1 MKVTILG
8 SNSASPAHDRH
19 PSSQILDMEND
30 YYMIDCGE
38 GTQFQLNRYHVAR
51 SRIRAI
57 FISHL
62 HGDHYLG
69 LLGLLTTM
77 SMSNREEPLSVIG
90 PKGLK
95 EIIELQCMYSQTI
108 LRFDITYIV
117 FEANVSSIV
126 YEDSKV
132 KVHTIP
138 LLHKVDTSGYLF
150 EEQPKKRNIIK
161 EKIEEYQIP
170 ISKISGI
177 KNGEDLVLENG
188 TIISNEELTSSPQA
202 PKTFAYCSDT
212 IYFEPIIPIVKGVDL
227 LYHEATFLEKEIER
241 AIFTKHSTT
250 KDAATIAKK
259 AEVKKLMIGHYSSRY
274 PDLSLLLSETKQYFD
289 NTLLAIEGETYE
301 VR

>member
-1 MKVTILG
+1 LKVTILG

-19 PSSQILDMEND
+19 PSSQILDVEND

-38 GTQFQLNRYHVAR
+38 GTQFQLNKYQVAR

-77 SMSNREEPLSVIG
+77 SMSNREEPLTVVG
-90 PKGLK
+90 PHGLK
-95 EIIELQCMYSQTI
+95 EIIELQCMYSKTI
-108 LRFDITYIV
+108 LRFEITYTV
-117 FEANVSSIV
+117 FEANESSII
-126 YEDSKV
+126 YEDNKV
-132 KVHTIP
+132 KVTTIP
-138 LLHKVDTSGYLF
+138 LMHKVDTSGYLF
-150 EEQPKKRNIIK
+150 QEQPKKRNIIK
-161 EKIEEYQIP
+161 EKIEEFQIP

-188 TIISNEELTSSPQA
+188 VLISNEELTVSPQA
-202 PKTFAYCSDT
+202 PKSFAYCSDT
-212 IYFEPIIPIVKGVDL
+212 MYHEPIIPIVEGVDM

-241 AIFTKHSTT
+241 AEFTKHSTT
-250 KDAATIAKK
+250 KDAATIAQK
-259 AEVKKLMIGHYSSRY
+259 AKVHKLMIGHYSSRY
-274 PDLSLLLSETKQYFD
+274 PDLSLLLSETKHYFD
-289 NTLLAIEGETYE
+289 NTLLAVEGETYE

>member
-117 FEANVSSIV
+117 FEANVSSLV

-132 KVHTIP
+132 KVRTIP

-188 TIISNEELTSSPQA
+188 AVISNEELTVSPQA
-202 PKTFAYCSDT
+202 PKSFAYCSDT
-212 IYFEPIIPIVKGVDL
+212 LYFEPIIPIVKGVDL

-250 KDAATIAKK
+250 KDAATIAQK

-274 PDLSLLLSETKQYFD
+274 PDLSLLLSESKQYFD

>member
-1 MKVTILG
+1 LKVTILG

-19 PSSQILDMEND
+19 PSSQILDVEND

-38 GTQFQLNRYHVAR
+38 GTQFQLNKYQVSR

-77 SMSNREEPLSVIG
+77 SMSNREEPLTVVG
-90 PKGLK
+90 PNGLK
-95 EIIELQCMYSQTI
+95 EIIELQCMYSKTI

-117 FEANVSSIV
+117 FEANVSSLI
-126 YEDSKV
+126 YEDNKV
-132 KVHTIP
+132 KVTTIP
-138 LLHKVDTSGYLF
+138 LMHKVDTSGYLF
-150 EEQPKKRNIIK
+150 QEQPKKHNIIK
-161 EKIEEYQIP
+161 DKIVEFQIP
-170 ISKISGI
+170 IEKISGI
-177 KNGEDLVLENG
+177 KNGDDLMLDNG
-188 TIISNEELTSSPQA
+188 QVIANHELTTAPQK
-202 PKTFAYCSDT
+202 PKSFAYCSDT
-212 IYFEPIIPIVKGVDL
+212 MYHEPIIPIVESVDM

-241 AIFTKHSTT
+241 AEFTKHSTT
-250 KDAATIAKK
+250 KDAATIAQK
-259 AEVKKLMIGHYSSRY
+259 AKVHKLMIGHYSSRY
-274 PDLSLLLSETKQYFD
+274 PDLSLLLSETKHYFD

>member
-19 PSSQILDMEND
+19 PSSQILDVEND

-38 GTQFQLNRYHVAR
+38 GTQFQLNTYQVAR

-77 SMSNREEPLSVIG
+77 SMSNREEPLTVVG
-90 PKGLK
+90 PHGLK
-95 EIIELQCMYSQTI
+95 EIIELQCMYSKTI

-117 FEANVSSIV
+117 FEANVSSLI
-126 YEDSKV
+126 YEDNKV
-132 KVHTIP
+132 KVTTIP
-138 LLHKVDTSGYLF
+138 LMHKVDTSGYLF
-150 EEQPKKRNIIK
+150 QEQPKKRNIIK
-161 EKIEEYQIP
+161 DKIVEFQIP
-170 ISKISGI
+170 IEKISGI
-177 KNGEDLVLENG
+177 KNGDDLMLENG
-188 TIISNEELTSSPQA
+188 QIIANHELTTAPQK
-202 PKTFAYCSDT
+202 PKSFAYCSDT
-212 IYFEPIIPIVKGVDL
+212 MYHEPIIPIVEGVDM

-241 AIFTKHSTT
+241 AEFTKHSTT
-250 KDAATIAKK
+250 KDAATIAQK
-259 AEVKKLMIGHYSSRY
+259 AKVHKLMIGHYSSRY
-274 PDLSLLLSETKQYFD
+274 PDLSLLLSETKHYFD
-289 NTLLAIEGETYE
+289 NTLLAVEGETYE

>member
-19 PSSQILDMEND
+19 PSSQILDVEND

-38 GTQFQLNRYHVAR
+38 GTQFQLNKFQISR

-77 SMSNREEPLSVIG
+77 SMSNREEPLTVVG
-90 PKGLK
+90 PSGLK
-95 EIIELQCMYSQTI
+95 EIIELQCMYSKTI
-108 LRFDITYIV
+108 LRFEIVYIV
-117 FEANVSSIV
+117 FEANRTSLI
-126 YEDSKV
+126 YEDNKV
-132 KVHTIP
+132 KVTTIP
-138 LLHKVDTSGYLF
+138 LMHKVDTSGYLF
-150 EEQPKKRNIIK
+150 EEQPKKSNIIK

-170 ISKISGI
+170 IEKISGI
-177 KNGEDLVLENG
+177 KNGDDLILQNG
-188 TIISNEELTSSPQA
+188 QVISNLELTIAPQK

-212 IYFEPIIPIVKGVDL
+212 QYYETIIPIVKGVDM
-227 LYHEATFLEKEIER
+227 LYHEATFLEKEMER
-241 AIFTKHSTT
+241 AEFTKHSTT
-250 KDAATIAKK
+250 KDAATIAQK
-259 AEVKKLMIGHYSSRY
+259 AQVHKLMIGHYSSRY
-274 PDLSLLLSETKQYFD
+274 TDLSLLLSETKHYFD

>member
-19 PSSQILDMEND
+19 PSSQILDVEND

-38 GTQFQLNRYHVAR
+38 GTQFQLNRYQVSR

-77 SMSNREEPLSVIG
+77 SMSNREEPLTVIG
-90 PKGLK
+90 PNGLK
-95 EIIELQCMYSQTI
+95 EIIELQCMYSKTI
-108 LRFDITYIV
+108 LRFEITYIV
-117 FEANVSSIV
+117 FEANVSSLI
-126 YEDSKV
+126 YEDNKV
-132 KVHTIP
+132 KVTTIP
-138 LLHKVDTSGYLF
+138 LMHKVDTSGYLF
-150 EEQPKKRNIIK
+150 QEQPKKRNIIK
-161 EKIEEYQIP
+161 DKIVEFQIP
-170 ISKISGI
+170 IDKISGI
-177 KNGEDLVLENG
+177 KNGDDFMLENG
-188 TIISNEELTSSPQA
+188 DIVLNKDITTEPQK
-202 PKTFAYCSDT
+202 PKSFAYCSDT
-212 IYFEPIIPIVKGVDL
+212 MYYEPIIPIVSEVDM

-241 AIFTKHSTT
+241 AEFTKHSTT
-250 KDAATIAKK
+250 KDAATIAQK
-259 AEVKKLMIGHYSSRY
+259 ANVQKLMIGHYSSRY
-274 PDLSLLLSETKQYFD
+274 PDLSLLLSETKHYFD

>member
-19 PSSQILDMEND
+19 PSSQILDVEND

-38 GTQFQLNRYHVAR
+38 GTQFQLNKFQISR

-77 SMSNREEPLSVIG
+77 SMSNREEPLTVVG
-90 PKGLK
+90 PSGLK
-95 EIIELQCMYSQTI
+95 EIIELQCMYSKTI
-108 LRFDITYIV
+108 LRFEIIYIV
-117 FEANVSSIV
+117 FEANLSSLI
-126 YEDSKV
+126 YEDNKV
-132 KVHTIP
+132 KVTTIP
-138 LLHKVDTSGYLF
+138 LMHKVDTSGYLF
-150 EEQPKKRNIIK
+150 EEQPKKSNIIK

-170 ISKISGI
+170 IEKISGI
-177 KNGEDLVLENG
+177 KNGDDLILQNG
-188 TIISNEELTSSPQA
+188 QVISNIELTMAPQK

-212 IYFEPIIPIVKGVDL
+212 QYYEPIIPIVKGVDM
-227 LYHEATFLEKEIER
+227 LYHEATFLEKEMER
-241 AIFTKHSTT
+241 AEFTKHSTT
-250 KDAATIAKK
+250 KDAATIAQK
-259 AEVKKLMIGHYSSRY
+259 AQVHKLMIGHYSSRY
-274 PDLSLLLSETKQYFD
+274 TDLSLLLSETKHYFD

>member
-1 MKVTILG
+1 LKVTILG

-19 PSSQILDMEND
+19 PSSQILDVEND

-38 GTQFQLNRYHVAR
+38 GTQFQLNKFQISR

-77 SMSNREEPLSVIG
+77 SMSNREESLTVVG
-90 PKGLK
+90 PSGLK
-95 EIIELQCMYSQTI
+95 EIIELQCMYSKTI
-108 LRFDITYIV
+108 LRFEIVYIV
-117 FEANVSSIV
+117 FEANRSSLI
-126 YEDSKV
+126 YEDNKV
-132 KVHTIP
+132 KVTTIP
-138 LLHKVDTSGYLF
+138 LMHKVDTSGYLF
-150 EEQPKKRNIIK
+150 EEQPKKSNIIK

-170 ISKISGI
+170 IEKISGI
-177 KNGEDLVLENG
+177 KNGDDLILHNG
-188 TIISNEELTSSPQA
+188 QVISNIELTMAPQK

-212 IYFEPIIPIVKGVDL
+212 QYYEPIIPIVKGVDM
-227 LYHEATFLEKEIER
+227 LYHEATFLEKEMER
-241 AIFTKHSTT
+241 AAFTKHSTT
-250 KDAATIAKK
+250 KDAATIAQK
-259 AEVKKLMIGHYSSRY
+259 AQVHKLMIGHYSSRY
-274 PDLSLLLSETKQYFD
+274 TDLSLLLSETKHYFD

>member
-1 MKVTILG
+1 LKVTILG

-19 PSSQILDMEND
+19 PSSQILDVEND

-38 GTQFQLNRYHVAR
+38 GTQFQLNKFQISR

-77 SMSNREEPLSVIG
+77 SMSNREEPLTVVG
-90 PKGLK
+90 PSGLK
-95 EIIELQCMYSQTI
+95 EIIELQCMYSKTI
-108 LRFDITYIV
+108 LRFEIIYIV
-117 FEANVSSIV
+117 FEANLSSLI
-126 YEDSKV
+126 YEDNKV
-132 KVHTIP
+132 KVTTIP
-138 LLHKVDTSGYLF
+138 LMHKVDTSGYLF
-150 EEQPKKRNIIK
+150 EEQPKKSNIIK

-170 ISKISGI
+170 IEKISGI
-177 KNGEDLVLENG
+177 KNGDDLILQNG
-188 TIISNEELTSSPQA
+188 QVISNIELTMAPQK

-212 IYFEPIIPIVKGVDL
+212 QYYEPIIPIVKGVDM
-227 LYHEATFLEKEIER
+227 LYHEATFLEKEMER
-241 AIFTKHSTT
+241 AEFTKHSTT
-250 KDAATIAKK
+250 KDAATIAQK
-259 AEVKKLMIGHYSSRY
+259 AQVHKLMIGHYSSRY
-274 PDLSLLLSETKQYFD
+274 TDLSLLLSETKHYFD